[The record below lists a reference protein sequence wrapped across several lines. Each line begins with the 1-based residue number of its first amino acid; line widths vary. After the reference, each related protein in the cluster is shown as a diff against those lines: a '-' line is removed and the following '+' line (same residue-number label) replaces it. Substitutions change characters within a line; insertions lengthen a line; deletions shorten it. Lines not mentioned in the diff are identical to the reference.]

1 MKTIR
6 NTSMQGLSI
15 PFATPNGV
23 TTLFL
28 APKKQIQV
36 PNQWKSKVAENLVHR
51 RMIKMTVVADPAP
64 VVSVAPQ
71 APVKR
76 TRTRIKK
83 PVESE

>member
-6 NTSMQGLSI
+6 NTSMQGLNI

-28 APKKQIQV
+28 APKKQVQV
-36 PNQWKSKVAENLVHR
+36 PDQWKSKVVENLVHR
-51 RMIKMTVVADPAP
+51 RMVKMTFTSNPQP
-64 VVSVAPQ
+64 VAPK
-71 APVKR
+71 APVKI
-76 TRTRIKK
+76 TRIKK